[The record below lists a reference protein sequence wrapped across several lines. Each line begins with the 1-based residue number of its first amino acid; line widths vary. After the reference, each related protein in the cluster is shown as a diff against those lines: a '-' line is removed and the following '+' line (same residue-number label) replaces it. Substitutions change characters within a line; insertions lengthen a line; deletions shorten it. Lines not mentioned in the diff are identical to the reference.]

1 MCGIVGIIASE
12 SPVDEYRSR
21 LGSMVEALKHRG
33 PDEQG
38 QHFFS
43 EQCAFGHTRLS
54 IVDLKTGQQPMLT
67 PDQTVSVTFN
77 GELYGYQEIRQRL
90 SYPFK
95 TNSDTEVLLALY
107 RNYGEEMVAQV
118 PGMFAFALW
127 DNTEKKL
134 ICARDRFGEK
144 PFYYAVGGNGE
155 FIFGSEIKSILAS
168 GLVTPILDKEM
179 VAYYLRHLYIH
190 PTRTVYKNIFTLP
203 PAHRLVYQRGEI
215 AVSRYWQFPTV
226 NSAITLTDA
235 KDRFTN
241 LLSQAVR
248 KQLVADVPVGA
259 FLSGGLDSSTIT
271 ALASRFVPHLKT
283 FSFAFEGGLDESNFA
298 REVAQKYGTDHTE
311 LSAAT
316 VDVASILQKMTQVY
330 DEPFADSSNIPTYIL
345 AGLAKQHATVVL
357 TGDGG
362 DELLGGYAQ
371 WYQPLL
377 TMSQLRPSSK
387 EYMSWFAKCIASLI
401 TLQKSQAWYRYKGW
415 RLKKQY
421 PSIMAAHESQN
432 TYFSQSEILK
442 LGLKNPALTA
452 RDSSWAPINSLDDAM
467 RMDLENY
474 MPGDILVKTDRAA
487 MAHALELRAP
497 FLDVDFAEFCIS
509 LPYTLKINEREEK
522 IILREAC
529 RSLWPVSVQK
539 RSKQGFGAPVERW
552 LQLAGVRK
560 LKEEY
565 LFNQNVKLWKIIPFE
580 QGQEFAQKDS
590 YQTWTLL
597 VLSMWAEAHSF
608 NI

>member
-12 SPVDEYRSR
+12 SPIDEYRSR

-67 PDQTVSVTFN
+67 PDQTVGVTFN

-155 FIFGSEIKSILAS
+155 FVFGSEIKSILAS

-203 PAHRLVYQRGEI
+203 PAHRLVYQRGKI

-235 KDRFTN
+235 KDRFAD

-377 TMSQLRPSSK
+377 TMSQLRPSLK
-387 EYMSWFAKCIASLI
+387 EYMSWFAKCITSLI

-432 TYFSQSEILK
+432 TYFSSRDILN
-442 LGLKNPALTA
+442 LGLKIPAVA
-452 RDSSWAPINSLDDAM
+452 RDSGWVPLNTLDDAM

-497 FLDVDFAEFCIS
+497 FLDVDFAEFCLS
-509 LPYTLKINEREEK
+509 LSYTLKINGREEK

-529 RSLWPVSVQK
+529 RSLWPMSVQK

-552 LQLAGVRK
+552 LQLAGVQK

-565 LFNQNVKLWKIIPFE
+565 LFNKDAKLWKIIPFE